1 MDRSPLFLAALASA
15 AVPGLDPASVEAVPG
30 VPDQQYDVAFVQDTQ
45 HRRWVVRVPRSQAA
59 AAQMESTFG
68 LLALLARRLPFGVPT
83 PKGFAA
89 LKEGGRAAIYPY
101 LPGRP
106 VDFSQLPAGPGLTAE
121 LGRAIAALHN
131 ADHQLFDEAG
141 LPAYDADTYRT
152 RRLSELDRAAAT
164 GHVPTA
170 LLSRWERQLE
180 DVALWRFA
188 PTPTHGDLTGDQVLV
203 VFDDE
208 QDASTGR
215 VKAFTGWEDAKVADP
230 ADDFAALVTAASP
243 AAVDSLLEAY
253 AHARVERPDPHLLQR
268 ARLSGEMR
276 VLGDLMGAVAVG
288 DRLVVERCA
297 ASLRRLENRLH
308 AEEESAND
316 YRRTGLRPAH
326 TTRPVLVPPELS
338 DEDDDLE
345 DDVETMFGDRS
356 GESKRDGD
364 PAAREA
370 DEEDDVADDR
380 DEDTAAVEQP
390 DVVAAPER
398 DDVVTAR
405 ELEEDVETAAP
416 DRVEPEAAARELDED
431 VETMFGDRAPAGGD
445 TAAVERE
452 QDDDVET
459 MFGDRGAPGE
469 DAQTDGVAADERAQD
484 DAMFGDRTDGAATAP
499 DEFGIEDEPEPEPAG
514 AEVPPAG
521 SEDAEVPHASSGGAE
536 ETAEI
541 DVSPLRRPQPI
552 EGDDPG
558 PDFEP
563 GYDPRA

>member
-45 HRRWVVRVPRSQAA
+45 HRRWVVRVPRNQAA

-106 VDFSQLPAGPGLTAE
+106 IDFSQLPPGPGLTAE

-131 ADHQLFDEAG
+131 VDHQLFDEAG

-164 GHVPTA
+164 GHVPTS

-208 QDASTGR
+208 DDASTGR

-230 ADDFAALVTAASP
+230 ADDFAALVSAASP
-243 AAVDSLLEAY
+243 ASVDSLLEAY
-253 AHARVERPDPHLLQR
+253 AHARVERPDPHLLER

-276 VLGDLMGAVAVG
+276 VLSDLMGAVGAG

-297 ASLRRLENRLH
+297 AALRRLENRLH

-345 DDVETMFGDRS
+345 DDVDTMFGDRAGTRAGS
-356 GESKRDGD
+356 TGAEQDGD
-364 PAAREA
+364 AADREVDDITAAAPEGDDDAAARE
-370 DEEDDVADDR
+370 R
-380 DEDTAAVEQP
+380 D
-390 DVVAAPER
+390 
-398 DDVVTAR
+398 
-405 ELEEDVETAAP
+405 EDVETTAP
-416 DRVEPEAAARELDED
+416 GRAEPEAAARELDED
-431 VETMFGDRAPAGGD
+431 VETMFGDRSTAGGAGD
-445 TAAVERE
+445 AAAVERE
-452 QDDDVET
+452 QDEDVET
-459 MFGDRGAPGE
+459 MFGDRGAPGDDPDDADTAGADPDTE
-469 DAQTDGVAADERAQD
+469 DQQSRD
-484 DAMFGDRTDGAATAP
+484 DAMVGQRPEGAGGP
-499 DEFGIEDEPEPEPAG
+499 SDEFGIEDEPEPEPAG
-514 AEVPPAG
+514 AEVPP
-521 SEDAEVPHASSGGAE
+521 PSSGGAE